1 MQLFKKDLR
10 KHSSEEIE
18 NRPGR
23 LAAQIVFNTLIKNDF
38 HMWFVGNLEGN
49 QLYTVTLSNE
59 ERAIVAFTQEYIASN
74 YINRANIIKQ
84 IKKSFGP
91 KVVLVSMSLHKISDI
106 MKNNITAQVAMGPN
120 VLTHQLIKTPIQTVI
135 VNPNDHDF
143 FVPLN
148 IPYIMQRFEQ
158 GDEVAQFSIEEH
170 KENKELCLYEIDRE
184 SKKYVFSPEGA
195 FGEGQEIGDN

>member
-49 QLYTVTLSNE
+49 QLYAVTLSNE

-120 VLTHQLIKTPIQTVI
+120 VLTHQLIKPPIQTVI

-143 FVPLN
+143 FIPIN
-148 IPYIMQRFEQ
+148 NPYIIR
-158 GDEVAQFSIEEH
+158 
-170 KENKELCLYEIDRE
+170 
-184 SKKYVFSPEGA
+184 
-195 FGEGQEIGDN
+195 

>member
-49 QLYTVTLSNE
+49 QLYTVNLSNE
-59 ERAIVAFTQEYIASN
+59 ERAIVAFTEEYIASN
-74 YINRANIIKQ
+74 YINRANIIRQ

-143 FVPLN
+143 FIPLN
-148 IPYIMQRFEQ
+148 IPYIMRMYE
-158 GDEVAQFSIEEH
+158 GADDTVQFVEES
-170 KENKELCLYEIDRE
+170 KENKELCLYEIDQE

-195 FGEGQEIGDN
+195 FGEDPEIEDN